1 VSKSK
6 TNNTIGFLKRKSL
19 RKGNFEFKEL
29 IKVSQSFEQESENV
43 YFVKG
48 ENIEQFNFNAD
59 NSKINF
65 IQVVGVDPDKIIRE
79 KQKHKY
85 SELAQVKISNPA
97 VKISAT
103 LKNDDSIMFEVE
115 LNTGHIEKRFATLKS
130 QEVSEANE
138 EHYTWMAKS

>member
-1 VSKSK
+1 VSQSK
-6 TNNTIGFLKRKSL
+6 TNNTIGFLKRESL
-19 RKGNFEFKEL
+19 QKNHFEFKEL
-29 IKVSQSFEQESENV
+29 IKGAQQFKEERENI
-43 YFVKG
+43 YFIKG
-48 ENIEQFNFNAD
+48 ENLEKHDFKAD

-65 IQVVGVDPDKIIRE
+65 IQVVGVNPDKIIRE
-79 KQKHKY
+79 EQKHKY
-85 SELAQVKISNPA
+85 SELAQIKISNPTK
-97 VKISAT
+97 KISAI